1 MHLGSAAQYDR
12 LESRLI
18 DLIYAA
24 LVDEGAWGDF
34 LRELATCT
42 PNGQSTLFFHDEFS
56 AAGSISLSH
65 GVDREFERLYPQYAP
80 KNLWMQNLHKRPI
93 GLGVR
98 SEFMVPFAEVKKS
111 EYYNDLLRSF
121 GIESGIGITLQRSGS
136 LNFLLSVIGAR
147 QPDADE
153 QRAADMLTR
162 LAPHLTR
169 VFKIYGQAQERS
181 SLLAIGQALA
191 AHETGVMRVGPGRKI
206 QWLND
211 AARALVGSGD
221 GLHRDAADRLRLAD
235 ETLDAALGQMVELGV
250 PQDARSRTLT
260 GTIRR
265 SGAALRVTLAGS
277 GQSLVERY
285 FAGPT
290 VTVLLSEEQ
299 HGGMLP
305 ADLVAA
311 TFNLTTREAEVT
323 MALVAGHS
331 LQAIAATL
339 NISYET
345 TRAHLKQVFAKTGT
359 RRQAELLARLYAIGR
374 AQK

>member
-1 MHLGSAAQYDR
+1 MDLGSPQFDR

-98 SEFMVPFAEVKKS
+98 SEFMVPFADVRKS
-111 EYYNDLLRSF
+111 EYYNDLLKLF

-147 QPDADE
+147 QEEADE

-181 SLLAIGQALA
+181 SLLAMGQALA
-191 AHETGVMRVGPGRKI
+191 AHETGVIRVGPGRKI

-211 AARALVGSGD
+211 AARAILEGGD
-221 GLHRDAADRLRLAD
+221 GVRRDAADRLRLAD
-235 ETLDAALGQMVELGV
+235 EALEDALGQMVELGV
-250 PQDARSRTLT
+250 PQGARPRTLT
-260 GTIRR
+260 RIIRR
-265 SGAALRVTLAGS
+265 AGAPLKVTLASS

-290 VTVLLSEEQ
+290 VTLLLSEERQ
-299 HGGMLP
+299 GGTPP
-305 ADLVAA
+305 AEQLAA
-311 TFNLTTREAEVT
+311 TFNLTSREMEVT

-345 TRAHLKQVFAKTGT
+345 ARAHLKQVFAKTGT
-359 RRQAELLARLYAIGR
+359 RRQAELLARLYGING
-374 AQK
+374 AQR